1 MRSAGK
7 AKGNE
12 NRRVKAIT
20 LVAMMVSMTML
31 SMIPAASASQITQY
45 AVQRDPHYVDTG
57 DLDCDGDNDIV
68 ASSSM
73 GFYLTSMFNDG
84 SGGFPDRQD
93 IFIAGGVG
101 DSQRQNIFQT
111 ANSQQIQI
119 ADIDGDQMPDIVY
132 FQENV
137 RFVGETFVRPANLT
151 VIWGECNKNTHQWDR
166 DIIEIPS
173 HPFSQGMDV
182 GDIDDDG
189 DDDIVLATMTPDGGQ
204 TYVEVFKGPD
214 PGPQADQ
221 TILVPAP
228 TYGHYSYIELGQ
240 WGEDLAQDPITGQTL
255 PGECEDLDLWVLRT
269 PRFNPGAGYSV
280 GNYDNMTVIEFDL
293 SLIHI

>member
-1 MRSAGK
+1 MNPTLFSAQLSVNNKRALYLRAAMRSGANGK
-7 AKGNE
+7 RTE
-12 NRRVKAIT
+12 NRRAKAIT
-20 LVAMMVSMTML
+20 LVVMMVSMTL
-31 SMIPAASASQITQY
+31 ISFVPAVSASQITQY
-45 AVQRDPHYVDTG
+45 AVQRDPHFVATG
-57 DLDCDGDNDIV
+57 DLDCDGDNDIA

-84 SGGFPDRQD
+84 AGGFPDRQD

-101 DSQRQNIFQT
+101 DSQRQSIFQT
-111 ANSQQIQI
+111 ANSQQIEI

-151 VIWGECNKNTHQWDR
+151 VLWGECNMNTHQWSR

-189 DDDIVLATMTPDGGQ
+189 DADIILATMTPDGGQ
-204 TYVEVFKGPD
+204 TYLEVFKGPD

-221 TILVPAP
+221 TILVPPLMDIIA
-228 TYGHYSYIELGQ
+228 I
-240 WGEDLAQDPITGQTL
+240 
-255 PGECEDLDLWVLRT
+255 
-269 PRFNPGAGYSV
+269 
-280 GNYDNMTVIEFDL
+280 
-293 SLIHI
+293 

>member
-1 MRSAGK
+1 MRSVGK
-7 AKGNE
+7 TKGNE

-31 SMIPAASASQITQY
+31 SLIPAASASQITQY

-151 VIWGECNKNTHQWDR
+151 VIWGECNKIRINGIATSSKSLHTHLAKAW
-166 DIIEIPS
+166 I
-173 HPFSQGMDV
+173 
-182 GDIDDDG
+182 
-189 DDDIVLATMTPDGGQ
+189 LAT
-204 TYVEVFKGPD
+204 
-214 PGPQADQ
+214 
-221 TILVPAP
+221 
-228 TYGHYSYIELGQ
+228 
-240 WGEDLAQDPITGQTL
+240 
-255 PGECEDLDLWVLRT
+255 
-269 PRFNPGAGYSV
+269 
-280 GNYDNMTVIEFDL
+280 
-293 SLIHI
+293 